1 MPTSLDPRAFMNPKR
16 PSTLEPLAPAAL
28 LVLAAHVVLVLLVV
42 WGWQETHR
50 ATSGAA
56 LVWINPADFR
66 NPLAGTEAPKAVLVK
81 PPVATAKQT
90 IVPAPPKAATK
101 PPAEPTVAK
110 ATLVAAPPQQAMPV
124 PVEGTPLFA
133 GSAVPKPSA
142 NRAITLRRA
151 VPKAKP
157 AISAEIQVTAP
168 PLAGATLA
176 DMARLSRFRPGLPS
190 LPQPP
195 AEETEALPPGL
206 NMDAVD
212 NAVNAAF
219 HAAWTAPPLDAV
231 PANQR
236 SARLTVSIGKDG
248 KVVSSQMTQPSGS
261 HALDNSVLAAVAKV
275 PSIPTTLP
283 SQFPKASYDLELTF
297 NILP

>member
-1 MPTSLDPRAFMNPKR
+1 MKPMR
-16 PSTLEPLAPAAL
+16 PATLEPLAPSAL
-28 LVLAAHVVLVLLVV
+28 LVLAVHALLVALVV

-50 ATSGAA
+50 AKSSGT
-56 LVWINPADFR
+56 LVWMNPADFH
-66 NPLAGTEAPKAVLVK
+66 NPQAGTEIPKTVLVK
-81 PPVATAKQT
+81 PPVVAAKKT
-90 IVPAPPKAATK
+90 IVPAPPKATPK
-101 PPAEPTVAK
+101 PAAEAPVAK

-133 GSAVPKPSA
+133 GAAAPKPSA

-176 DMARLSRFRPGLPS
+176 DMARLSRLRPGLPS
-190 LPQPP
+190 LPPPP

-248 KVVSSQMTQPSGS
+248 KIISSQMTQPSGS
-261 HALDNSVLAAVAKV
+261 HALDDSILAAVAKV
-275 PSIPTTLP
+275 PSIPATLP

>member
-1 MPTSLDPRAFMNPKR
+1 MNPKR
-16 PSTLEPLAPAAL
+16 ASTLEPLAPAAL
-28 LVLAAHVVLVLLVV
+28 LVLAVHAVLVMLVV
-42 WGWQETHR
+42 WGWQEAHR
-50 ATSGAA
+50 PQSNGR
-56 LVWINPADFR
+56 LVWLNPADFHD
-66 NPLAGTEAPKAVLVK
+66 PIAGAEPPKATLIR
-81 PPVATAKQT
+81 PPVASAKPSKPAEPK
-90 IVPAPPKAATK
+90 PAPPKAA
-101 PPAEPTVAK
+101 AEPPVAK

-133 GSAVPKPSA
+133 GAAVPKPSA

-151 VPKAKP
+151 VPKPKP
-157 AISAEIQVTAP
+157 AISAELQLTAP
-168 PLAGATLA
+168 PLSGATLA
-176 DMARLSRFRPGLPS
+176 DMARLSRFRPALPS
-190 LPQPP
+190 LPPPP
-195 AEETEALPPGL
+195 AEETETLPPGL

-231 PANQR
+231 PSNQR

-248 KVVSSQMTQPSGS
+248 KVISSQMIQPSGS
-261 HALDNSVLAAVAKV
+261 HALDDSILGAVAKV
-275 PSIPTTLP
+275 TSIPVTLP

>member
-1 MPTSLDPRAFMNPKR
+1 MNPKR
-16 PSTLEPLAPAAL
+16 PATLEPLTPAVL
-28 LVLAAHVVLVLLVV
+28 LVLAAHAVLVMLVV

-50 ATSGAA
+50 AKSSGT
-56 LVWINPADFR
+56 LVWLNPADFH
-66 NPLAGTEAPKAVLVK
+66 NPLAGAEPPKAVLVRPPLASAK
-81 PPVATAKQT
+81 PKAPATPKT
-90 IVPAPPKAATK
+90 APPKA
-101 PPAEPTVAK
+101 PAEAPVAK
-110 ATLVAAPPQQAMPV
+110 ATLVAAPPMQAMPV

-133 GSAVPKPSA
+133 GAATPKPSA

-151 VPKAKP
+151 VPKPKP
-157 AISAEIQVTAP
+157 AISAEIQLTAP
-168 PLAGATLA
+168 PLTGATLA
-176 DMARLSRFRPGLPS
+176 DMARLNRFRPALPS
-190 LPQPP
+190 LPPPP
-195 AEETEALPPGL
+195 AEDTEALPPGL

-219 HAAWTAPPLDAV
+219 HAAWTAPPLDAA

-248 KVVSSQMTQPSGS
+248 KVISSQMIQPSGS
-261 HALDNSVLAAVAKV
+261 HALDDSILAAVAKV
-275 PSIPTTLP
+275 PSVPATLP